1 MTLKSEMCCP
11 TSGNAKKV
19 TIEDSMERL
28 ARMDLRKN
36 MKLEQNEIAIT
47 TGDDVSCVVWT
58 QEKLDELQRVVDK
71 IKQEEQE
78 NVRYSF
84 KLSCVKVADSQ
95 WSQIKDTAE
104 YFKGDINDSMQS

>member
-1 MTLKSEMCCP
+1 MSLKSEIHCP

-19 TIEDSMERL
+19 TVKDSMERL
-28 ARMDLRKN
+28 ARRQLRKK
-36 MKLEQNEIAIT
+36 MKLEQNKIVIT
-47 TGDDVSCVVWT
+47 TGDDVSGVVWT

-71 IKQEEQE
+71 IEQQE

-84 KLSCVKVADSQ
+84 ELSGVKVADSQ

-104 YFKGDINDSMQS
+104 YLEDNTNELLQD

>member
-1 MTLKSEMCCP
+1 M
-11 TSGNAKKV
+11 
-19 TIEDSMERL
+19 L
-28 ARMDLRKN
+28 AGREPRVN
-36 MKLEQNEIAIT
+36 MKLEQNKTVIT
-47 TGDDVSCVVWT
+47 TGDDVSDVVWT

-84 KLSCVKVADSQ
+84 ELSGVKVADSQ

-104 YFKGDINDSMQS
+104 YLEDNINELLQD

>member
-1 MTLKSEMCCP
+1 MPLKSEIHCP

-19 TIEDSMERL
+19 TVEDSMERL
-28 ARMDLRKN
+28 ARRELRKK
-36 MKLEQNEIAIT
+36 MKLEQNNIVIT
-47 TGDDVSCVVWT
+47 TGDDVSGVVWT

-84 KLSCVKVADSQ
+84 ELSGIKVTDSQ
-95 WSQIKDTAE
+95 WNQIKNAAE
-104 YFKGDINDSMQS
+104 YFKDKINDSMQS